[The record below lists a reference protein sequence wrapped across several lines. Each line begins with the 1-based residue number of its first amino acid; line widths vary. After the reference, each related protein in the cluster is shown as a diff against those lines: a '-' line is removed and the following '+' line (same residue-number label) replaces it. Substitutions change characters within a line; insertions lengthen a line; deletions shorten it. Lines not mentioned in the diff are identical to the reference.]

1 MLNNKSFQTGN
12 KRTVKELLEQEQK
25 QKIVFI
31 DVEKEFKEAT
41 ASIKTNN
48 YTDPINALEHYKP

>member
-1 MLNNKSFQTGN
+1 MFNNNSTKIKN
-12 KRTVKELLEQEQK
+12 KRTVKELLEQEK
-25 QKIVFI
+25 IQKIVFI
-31 DVEKEFKEAT
+31 DVAKEFKEAT